1 MTLFSVLTGPPRFDA
16 STSWKWWSAG
26 LICLAIMVLAMMC
39 VGVVTLA
46 GVLALMVQSS
56 HPLGE
61 FRAFLKTM
69 TTVQWAVVLS
79 TAGIVAQGAAVW
91 MIWRASS
98 NDGEHGAIRAL
109 SLSPAGIGFLGYVA
123 VVGLTVAGV
132 AALAV
137 AITMVFP
144 HKGSVQPIVGFIKS
158 DYWWIAIAP
167 IAIGAPLFEEIMF
180 RGFLFTA
187 IAGSRFG
194 VAGAIVITSLI
205 WALLHAGYVWQE
217 LVIITAFGFVLGWL
231 VWQLGSVWPGIMCH
245 AVWNFGVL
253 AGARWAF

>member
-1 MTLFSVLTGPPRFDA
+1 M
-16 STSWKWWSAG
+16 G
-26 LICLAIMVLAMMC
+26 L
-39 VGVVTLA
+39 VTLA
-46 GVLALMVQSS
+46 GVFALMLQSS
-56 HPLGE
+56 HALGD

-69 TTVQWAVVLS
+69 TTVQWAVILS
-79 TAGIVAQGAAVW
+79 TAGILAQGFAVW

-98 NDGEHGAIRAL
+98 NDGEQGAVRAL
-109 SLSPAGIGFLGYVA
+109 SLSPAGIGFFGH
-123 VVGLTVAGV
+123 VVVVVLTLVGV
-132 AALAV
+132 AALAIV
-137 AITMVFP
+137 ITMVFP

-167 IAIGAPLFEEIMF
+167 VAVGAPVFEEILF

-187 IAGSRFG
+187 IAGSRLG
-194 VAGAIVITSLI
+194 AAGAIVITSVV
-205 WALLHAGYVWQE
+205 WALFHAGYVWQE

-245 AVWNFGVL
+245 AAWNFGVL